1 MLIATSL
8 GTGMKGRQVAER
20 GQQNLGQTLGQV
32 REEQRPQTRVWM
44 WGRNSEGGQGR
55 EVESGKRGQD

>member
-20 GQQNLGQTLGQV
+20 GQQNLGQTLAQV

-44 WGRNSEGGQGR
+44 WGRNSGR
-55 EVESGKRGQD
+55 QRKRV